1 MQFVKQINAIA
12 MTVTFVTAV
21 QVYLQEVVIMRTQTP
36 KFWREMP
43 SEDRSFYKEFAA
55 TVVASL
61 AIVLLA

>member
-1 MQFVKQINAIA
+1 MS
-12 MTVTFVTAV
+12 
-21 QVYLQEVVIMRTQTP
+21 TQTP

-55 TVVASL
+55 TAALSL